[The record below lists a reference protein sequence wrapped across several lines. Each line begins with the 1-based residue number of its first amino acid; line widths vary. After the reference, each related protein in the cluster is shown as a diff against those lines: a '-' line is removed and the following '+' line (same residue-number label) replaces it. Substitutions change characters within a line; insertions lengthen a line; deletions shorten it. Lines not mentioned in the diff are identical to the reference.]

1 MLNPQ
6 LLATFA
12 TIVSAGSISAAA
24 VRLGCGKS
32 VVSRQLMRL
41 EADLGTRL
49 IQRTT
54 RTLTLTEVGKTVLA
68 QAQLIE
74 QALRNVADI
83 SGQAQQTVRGPL
95 RIACPRPLGQRH
107 LVPMITE
114 FTQLHPMVEITL
126 LVEDRFTD
134 LVAEQIDVAVRVAHL
149 DDSSLVATQLADNP
163 RVLVAAPNYLA
174 RAGTPTTPDD
184 LTRHACVLWT
194 RNQRVYNEWSFTEP
208 DGNTVQVR
216 VQGRVHINDGMAL
229 AASVCSGAGVAV
241 LDRALVE
248 EELANGQLVRLLPAY
263 QLQPGPP
270 IHAVYPARQWL
281 PLNTATF
288 VAFIKN
294 KFSSYQV
301 MHDMRCMPV
310 KDEKF

>member
-24 VRLGCGKS
+24 ARLGCGKS
-32 VVSRQLMRL
+32 VVSRQLARL

-54 RTLTLTEVGKTVLA
+54 RTLTLTEVGKAVLA
-68 QAQLIE
+68 QAQHIE

-114 FTQLHPMVEITL
+114 FTQLHPLVEITL
-126 LVEDRFTD
+126 LVEDRLTD
-134 LVAEQIDVAVRVAHL
+134 LVAEQIDVAIRVAHL

-163 RVLVAAPNYLA
+163 RVLVAAPPYLA

-184 LTRHACVLWT
+184 LTQHACVLWT
-194 RNQRVYNEWSFTEP
+194 RNQRVYNEWTFTSAQ
-208 DGNTVQVR
+208 GNTAQVH
-216 VQGRVHINDGMAL
+216 VQGPIHINDGMAL

-248 EELANGQLVRLLPAY
+248 QELANGELVSLLPGY
-263 QLQPGPP
+263 RLPPGPP

-281 PLNTATF
+281 ALNTATF
-288 VAFIKN
+288 VAFIKH
-294 KFSSYQV
+294 KFNSKEAIKKL
-301 MHDMRCMPV
+301 R
-310 KDEKF
+310 

>member
-32 VVSRQLMRL
+32 VVSRQLARL
-41 EADLGTRL
+41 EADLGVRL

-54 RTLTLTEVGKTVLA
+54 RTLTLTEVGKEVLA
-68 QAQLIE
+68 QAQHIE

-83 SGQAQQTVRGPL
+83 SGQFQQAVRGPL

-114 FTQLHPMVEITL
+114 FTQLHPLVEVTL
-126 LVEDRFTD
+126 LVEDRLTD
-134 LVAEQIDVAVRVAHL
+134 LVAEHIDVAIRVAHL

-163 RVLVAAPNYLA
+163 RVLVAAPAYLA
-174 RAGTPTTPDD
+174 HAGTPTTPQD
-184 LTRHACVLWT
+184 LAQHACVLWT
-194 RNQRVYNEWSFTEP
+194 RNQRVYNEWTFTN
-208 DGNTVQVR
+208 DASCTTQVR

-248 EELANGQLVRLLPAY
+248 QELASGELVPLLSAYRLP
-263 QLQPGPP
+263 PGPP

-281 PLNTATF
+281 ALNTATF
-288 VAFIKN
+288 LAFLKL
-294 KFSSYQV
+294 KFNSNLSI
-301 MHDMRCMPV
+301 
-310 KDEKF
+310 